1 MAQRKTVRSRRLGKQ
16 IRRLRHDAQ
25 LNQEK
30 LVDQMNAGQ
39 PQQRRISPA
48 HLSRLES
55 GIARITIEH
64 LQRIV
69 KVLDADAELAQK
81 LDELRRRANERG
93 WWQEYSDILA
103 EAVEMLVEIG
113 EDAISARS
121 YDNVFVQGLL
131 QTRAYAEAVI
141 GNGRA
146 FVAPINVDRMAE
158 LRLRRQKRL
167 AEDDFQGLVAVMTE
181 GVIRTLVGGRDVMR
195 DQLRHLIEV
204 TQEHPVTIHI
214 LPFSA
219 GALPG
224 SDNFVIFEFPDDLD
238 GDVVYVESDTAQ
250 RIYEDRKPVRQCMYT
265 FDAALAQALPA
276 RESQDLIREVME
288 ELSPSGP
295 HAQPV
300 PLAQ

>member
-1 MAQRKTVRSRRLGKQ
+1 MAQRRTIRSRRLGKQ
-16 IRRLRHDAQ
+16 IRQLRADAQ

-30 LVDQMNAGQ
+30 LVELMNADQ
-39 PQQRRISPA
+39 PRQRCVSAA
-48 HLSRLES
+48 HLSRVET
-55 GIARITIEH
+55 GIARISSEH
-64 LQRIV
+64 LDRIIS
-69 KVLDADAELAQK
+69 VLDVGAEQADK
-81 LDELRRRANERG
+81 LHDLRRRADEPG
-93 WWQEYSDILA
+93 WWQEYSDIVT

-113 EDAISARS
+113 EDASSARS

-146 FVAPINVDRMAE
+146 FVAPINVDRVAE
-158 LRLRRQKRL
+158 LRMRRQKRL
-167 AEDDFQGLVAVMTE
+167 AEDSFQGLVAVMTE

-204 TQEHPVTIHI
+204 TQEYPVTIHI

-224 SDNFVIFEFPDDLD
+224 SDNFVIFEFPHDFD

-250 RIYEDRKPVRQCMYT
+250 RIYEDRHPVRQCTYT

-276 RESQDLIREVME
+276 RESQDLIRAVME
-288 ELSPSGP
+288 EL
-295 HAQPV
+295 
-300 PLAQ
+300 